1 MEEPRSPEIEEI
13 IGSPAR
19 WLTLHGPWLL
29 SLLIAALTV
38 LAALYQYPT
47 TVEGELL
54 LTTVDPPRQLK
65 ARQGIEVQR
74 LLVSDG
80 QEVEAGQTLL
90 VAKRGGAKWEHVQ
103 YLDDQ
108 LISVDSA
115 NLDQLSALQIPPTLT
130 LGELRLP
137 VFEFQDRQ
145 ELYRTLSAQRLEK
158 YTTPELRNLIAR
170 SELEVRDLQAQE
182 SLLQS
187 AFDLAREQLEQE
199 NQLADNGVQYTER
212 INAARRR
219 VDRAEEALQSN
230 YSDLRSARFAIEM
243 MRNQIDAYRSGRR
256 GSIEQ
261 AALQLTRAYDDLLQ
275 AVAKWSRDYTTVS
288 PVTGQV
294 VLSPAVNEDS
304 YVPEGEL
311 LATVFPLDAGSTV
324 GRLEVDV
331 RGSGR
336 VARGQRVLIDFPKWP
351 ALEYGS
357 VTGAVTEIGL
367 VPVDGKLPVVVTF
380 PDGLV
385 TNKGYTIGAEPY
397 LQGNAT
403 IVIDKRPL
411 IRRLLGAS

>member
-1 MEEPRSPEIEEI
+1 MEEQRSPEIEEI

-19 WLTLHGPWLL
+19 WMTVHGPWMLA
-29 SLLIAALTV
+29 LLIAALTV

-65 ARQGIEVQR
+65 AHQGMEIQR

-80 QEVEAGQTLL
+80 QEVEAGQTLM

-108 LISVDSA
+108 LISIDSA
-115 NLDQLSALQIPPTLT
+115 NIKQLSALQIPPTLT
-130 LGELRLP
+130 LGELRRS

-145 ELYRTLSAQRLEK
+145 ELYRSLSAQRLEK
-158 YTTPELRNLIAR
+158 YTTPELRNLISR
-170 SELEVRDLQAQE
+170 NELTVRDLQAE
-182 SLLQS
+182 ERLLQS
-187 AFDLAREQLEQE
+187 AYDLAREQLEQE
-199 NQLADNGVQYTER
+199 TQLASNGVQYTER
-212 INAARRR
+212 INTARRR
-219 VDRAEEALQSN
+219 VDRAEEALQNN
-230 YSDLRSARFAIEM
+230 YSALRSARFEIEM

-304 YVPEGEL
+304 YVPEGGL

-336 VARGQRVLIDFPKWP
+336 IARGQRVIIDFPKWP

-367 VPVDGKLPVVVTF
+367 VPVDGKLPVVVAF
-380 PDGLV
+380 PEGLI
-385 TNKGYTIGAEPY
+385 TNKGFTIGAEPY

-411 IRRLLGAS
+411 IRRLLGTT

>member
-65 ARQGIEVQR
+65 ARQGLEVQR